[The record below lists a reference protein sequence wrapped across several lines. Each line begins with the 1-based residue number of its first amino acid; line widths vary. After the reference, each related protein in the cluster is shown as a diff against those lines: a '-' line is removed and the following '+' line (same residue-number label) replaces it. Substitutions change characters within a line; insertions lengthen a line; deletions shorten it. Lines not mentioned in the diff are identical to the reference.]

1 VTVGQILIAR
11 RYRDDVI
18 AVGGAIAFAALTALD
33 VVTVLAPPDALIYG
47 LDQPLAAAAGLGA
60 AAVAAALLGLI
71 ERRWAAPAA
80 LLVLYGA
87 SAELVSA
94 FAGTP
99 QLAQAALSALWAAT
113 GVGLLIAGLMRD
125 KVVLRQAALALLAVT
140 VAKVFLYDL
149 ASLDSLS
156 RVASF
161 IALGLLLLA
170 GAFAWQRFRPR
181 PLPDLRR
188 MPGSLR

>member
-1 VTVGQILIAR
+1 M
-11 RYRDDVI
+11 
-18 AVGGAIAFAALTALD
+18 
-33 VVTVLAPPDALIYG
+33 LAPPDALIYG
-47 LDQPLAAAAGLGA
+47 LEQPLAAAAGLAA
-60 AAVAAALLGLI
+60 AAVAVALLGLLD
-71 ERRWAAPAA
+71 RRWAAPAA
-80 LLVLYGA
+80 VLVLYGA
-87 SAELVSA
+87 SVELVTA
-94 FAGTP
+94 FADTP
-99 QLAQAALSALWAAT
+99 QLAQALLSALWAAT
-113 GVGLLIAGLMRD
+113 GVGAPDRRPVRD